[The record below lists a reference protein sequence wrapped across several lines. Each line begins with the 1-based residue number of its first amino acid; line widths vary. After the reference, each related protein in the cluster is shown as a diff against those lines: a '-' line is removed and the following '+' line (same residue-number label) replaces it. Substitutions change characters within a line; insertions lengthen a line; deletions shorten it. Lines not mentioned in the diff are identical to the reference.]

1 MNYNHFLNKSNTF
14 KNKNIYRLENKKKT
28 RKGFL
33 FFSVLSIT
41 AVAALLVLFID
52 SNATLN
58 HSASAEATSDESSHL
73 TLPEMTVAPSSEQP
87 SSGQKSLALDLP
99 QIDTLSKTE
108 LAVSEPVSRLT
119 VLNDNVTVNTVEK
132 TAENTITESTE
143 VHQEPTPVLTD
154 IVITANEQ
162 SEKPLAIINE
172 EPFVVSEKPL
182 ATVNQEPL
190 AVVSETPLAVV
201 NQASLAIVTSDKTR
215 TIVVKNG
222 DTLSAIFKRLSLSAS
237 TLYNIVNSSKLA
249 KRLTRIKPGQQLLIT
264 FNENNQFKSLQYE
277 LDRVDTL
284 IITKQ
289 ADNNNYVVRVES
301 KEIEL
306 KQQFAA
312 STITNSL
319 FASGYK
325 AGLSSAMIM
334 KLAQLFGWD
343 IDFALDIRKGDSFAV
358 LFEEKYIDGKKIGN
372 GNILSAEFVNR
383 GKVFQAIRYTDA
395 SGYTDYYSEKGLS
408 MRKAFLRSPVEFSR
422 ISSRFSSG
430 RKHPVLNR
438 IRAHKGVDYA
448 ASRGTPIK
456 SVGDGKVI
464 YKGKKG
470 GYGRVIIIQHGSK
483 YTTLYAH
490 MNSYNRKIKRGG
502 RVKQGQVIGYVGSS
516 GLATGPH
523 LHYEFRMNGVH
534 RNPLT
539 VPLPSASPIAKKYRH
554 DFQAVA
560 DTMVSQLKLRKQAT
574 VALSEQ

>member
-14 KNKNIYRLENKKKT
+14 KNKNIYRLENKKKS

-33 FFSVLSIT
+33 FFSLISIT
-41 AVAALLVLFID
+41 AVAALLALFID
-52 SNATLN
+52 SSASVN
-58 HSASAEATSDESSHL
+58 HSASADKTTEL
-73 TLPEMTVAPSSEQP
+73 TLPTITTEASSTQQAVA
-87 SSGQKSLALDLP
+87 LTLP
-99 QIDTLSKTE
+99 QLDSVETETTVTEKVAKVDISFTPQSTSNDSPAAETLEKTIP
-108 LAVSEPVSRLT
+108 AVSQAKKEPV
-119 VLNDNVTVNTVEK
+119 VDAAVTDRPVEK
-132 TAENTITESTE
+132 SIETA
-143 VHQEPTPVLTD
+143 
-154 IVITANEQ
+154 
-162 SEKPLAIINE
+162 AI
-172 EPFVVSEKPL
+172 VSE
-182 ATVNQEPL
+182 EPL
-190 AVVSETPLAVV
+190 AA
-201 NQASLAIVTSDKTR
+201 ASTDNTR
-215 TIVVKNG
+215 TVVVKKG
-222 DTLSAIFKRLSLSAS
+222 DTLSAIFKRLSLSAR
-237 TLYNIVNSSKLA
+237 TLHDIIHSSKLA
-249 KRLTRIKPGQQLLIT
+249 KRLTRIKPGQKLLIT
-264 FNENNQFKSLQYE
+264 FNEDNSFKSLQYE

-284 IITKQ
+284 IINKK
-289 ADNNNYVVRVES
+289 ADTNNYVVRIES

-306 KQQFAA
+306 KQQFAS

-383 GKVFQAIRYTDA
+383 GKTFKAIRYTDA
-395 SGYTDYYSEKGLS
+395 SGHTDYYSEKGLS
-408 MRKAFLRSPVEFSR
+408 MRKAFLRTPVSFSR
-422 ISSRFSSG
+422 ISSRFSTG

-464 YKGKKG
+464 FKGRKG
-470 GYGRVIIIQHGSK
+470 GYGRVVIIQHGSK

-523 LHYEFRMNGVH
+523 LHYEFRINGVH

-539 VPLPSASPIAKKYRH
+539 VPLPSASPIAKKYRS
-554 DFQAVA
+554 DFLTVA
-560 DTMVSQLKLRKQAT
+560 DTMIAQLTLRKQAT
-574 VALSEQ
+574 LALSEQ